1 MFSLRGINYI
11 DLGKILVLKNPN
23 WAKRFQGKNKG
34 KGQRWDP
41 EIDGYN
47 EQLALSMLSRILE
60 KNGAFVKRIDYDRDL
75 DRATGKMTKVDYGLE
90 IMHDAK
96 LKYILAEYKCRYNMH
111 TSYIKDGLMFSVDKR
126 NSLNKFLVKKSG
138 NYYTVD
144 RVMMWSSK
152 DYLIVRRITES
163 NKELEKR
170 FPVRNGGSRP
180 MPNAR
185 SIEPMHFITFRE
197 NEGIM
202 IHKTGKVGK
211 PSDFR

>member
-11 DLGKILVLKNPN
+11 DLGEFWFENPK
-23 WAKRFQGKNKG
+23 WTKRFEGENKG

-41 EIDGYN
+41 QVDGFN
-47 EQLALSMLSRILE
+47 EQLALSMVSRIFE
-60 KNGAFVKRIDYDRDL
+60 KNGAYVKRIDYDRDL
-75 DRATGKMTKVDYGLE
+75 DPKTGKMAKVDYGLE
-90 IMHDAK
+90 CMHDGK
-96 LKYILAEYKCRYNMH
+96 LKYILAEYKCRWNMP
-111 TSYIKDGLMFSVDKR
+111 TAYIKNGLMFSVDKR
-126 NSLNKFLVKKSG
+126 NALNKLLVKKSG

-163 NKELEKR
+163 NKELEER
-170 FPVRNGGSRP
+170 FPVREGGARP

-185 SIEPMHFITFRE
+185 SVEPMHFITFRE

-211 PSDFR
+211 PSNFK